1 MEKKVLAANF
11 HINWAIHYTIN
22 HNTQAILDSL
32 TSLLLAKACYHSFQ
46 SGHYVCWCY
55 YCHLQHMMLRTIMDC
70 GHNCKYLNGALAL
83 EKFEETDPLYPIYEE

>member
-32 TSLLLAKACYHSFQ
+32 TS
-46 SGHYVCWCY
+46 
-55 YCHLQHMMLRTIMDC
+55 
-70 GHNCKYLNGALAL
+70 
-83 EKFEETDPLYPIYEE
+83 